1 MSHAATN
8 WAIKQRGLKPAA
20 KIVLWHLADCHNGH
34 TGQCNPRQALLAEMC
49 EMGRSTLNR
58 HLDELEKRGLI
69 KRHRDVDPTTKKQR
83 ATHYTLAM
91 DHGEI
96 PENPESQNGTRP
108 QDVETSTQDVA
119 EPSPKMGHG
128 NGGDPCPNSAQSRVP
143 KWDSYIEP
151 WNRTRNMCAEPS
163 PDSGHGPEFDFD
175 DFVDRFLAKHPRP
188 GDRDAT
194 EDALRKALDDGADP
208 QQLIR
213 AAESYGREQAGNSPA
228 YVAYSENW
236 LRKGRWKAH
245 LPKPKAT
252 EAEVARSLAKSIRSG
267 QRWVATHVSDARA
280 RELVRLG
287 LVTRE
292 ECEAV
297 GLSP

>member
-34 TGQCNPRQALLAEMC
+34 TGQCNPRQVLLAEMC
-49 EMGRSTLNR
+49 EMSQSTLNV
-58 HLDELEKRGLI
+58 HLAELEKRGLI
-69 KRHRDVDPTTKKQR
+69 KRHRNVDPSTKKRR

-91 DHGEI
+91 DDGETPQI
-96 PENPESQNGTRP
+96 PNSGNRTWP
-108 QDVETSTQDVA
+108 QDVDQPPQDVA
-119 EPSPKMGHG
+119 EPTPES
-128 NGGDPCPNSAQSRVP
+128 GDGISEKP
-143 KWDSYIEP
+143 
-151 WNRTRNMCAEPS
+151 T
-163 PDSGHGPEFDFD
+163 PDSGQSQLRNPELYKNLGIEPGICVSQGTTHMDFDFD
-175 DFVDRFLAKHPRP
+175 DFADRFLAKHPRP
-188 GDRDAT
+188 GDREAT
-194 EDALRKALDDGADP
+194 EDALRRALEDGADP
-208 QQLIR
+208 EQLIR
-213 AAESYGREQAGNSPA
+213 AAEAYGREQAGNKPA
-228 YVAYSENW
+228 FIAYSENW

-252 EAEVARSLAKSIRSG
+252 EAEVAKSIAESIRAG
-267 QRWVATHVSDARA
+267 KHWVATHVSDARA

-287 LVTRE
+287 LVSRE

>member
-8 WAIKQRGLKPAA
+8 WAIRQRGLKPAT

-69 KRHRDVDPTTKKQR
+69 KRHREIDPVTKKQR

-91 DHGEI
+91 DDGEAPEI
-96 PENPESQNGTRP
+96 PVSQNGTRP
-108 QDVETSTQDVA
+108 QDVGKAPQDVA
-119 EPSPKMGHG
+119 EPSPEMGHG
-128 NGGDPCPNSAQSRVP
+128 NGDGPCPDSAQSRVP
-143 KWDSYIEP
+143 KWDTYIEP
-151 WNRTRNMCAEPS
+151 WNGTRNMCVEPC
-163 PDSGHGPEFDFD
+163 PETGHGTEFDFD

-188 GDRDAT
+188 GCREAT
-194 EDALRKALDDGADP
+194 EEALRRALDEGAD
-208 QQLIR
+208 QDQLIR
-213 AAESYGREQAGNSPA
+213 AAEAYGREQAGNQPA
-228 YVAYSENW
+228 FIAYSENW
-236 LRKGRWKAH
+236 LRRGRWKSH

-252 EAEVARSLAKSIRSG
+252 EAEVAQALAESIRSG
-267 QRWVATHVSDARA
+267 KCWVAAHVSAHRA
-280 RELVRLG
+280 RELIARG

-292 ECEAV
+292 ECEAA